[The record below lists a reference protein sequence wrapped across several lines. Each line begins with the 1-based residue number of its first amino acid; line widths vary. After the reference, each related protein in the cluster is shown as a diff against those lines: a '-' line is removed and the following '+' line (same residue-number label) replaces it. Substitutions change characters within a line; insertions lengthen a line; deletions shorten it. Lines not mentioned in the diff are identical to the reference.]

1 MKYQIAAVTGVLLFL
16 ATPAMAQT
24 TADTLHSLDQCA
36 SIVDEHQRL
45 SCFDGLGP
53 QVKAA
58 LMRLGAHAGP
68 PTEQEQKNWFGFD
81 LGSLLGTSPAQQ
93 TTPDKF
99 GSEALQGSAPPP
111 TAAGEPPP
119 PEALERITAKVTEY
133 SYTPFGKFVI
143 FLDNGQ
149 IWRQVEGDSDKADFH
164 GSDISVTISRAA
176 LGSYSLTIGDSSKT
190 YKVKRVK

>member
-1 MKYQIAAVTGVLLFL
+1 VKYQIAAVTCALLFL

-24 TADTLHSLDQCA
+24 TADTLRSLDQCA

-45 SCFDGLGP
+45 SCFDGQGP

-58 LMRLGAHAGP
+58 LMRMGAHAGP

-81 LGSLLGTSPAQQ
+81 LGSLFGSSPAQQ

-111 TAAGEPPP
+111 AAGEPLP
-119 PEALERITAKVTEY
+119 PEPLDSIAAKVTEY
-133 SYTPFGKFVI
+133 SYTPFGKFII

-164 GSDISVTISRAA
+164 GSDIAVAISRAA
-176 LGSYSLTIGDSSKT
+176 LGSYSLTINGSSKT

>member
-1 MKYQIAAVTGVLLFL
+1 MKHQIAAVTCSLLFL

-24 TADTLHSLDQCA
+24 TADTLRALDQCA

-45 SCFDGLGP
+45 SCFDGQGP

-58 LMRLGAHAGP
+58 LMRMGAHAGP

-81 LGSLLGTSPAQQ
+81 LGSLFGSSPAQQ

-99 GSEALQGSAPPP
+99 GSEALQGSAAPPP
-111 TAAGEPPP
+111 PAGEPPP
-119 PEALERITAKVTEY
+119 PEALDSIAAKVTEY
-133 SYTPFGKFVI
+133 SYTPFGKFII

-164 GSDISVTISRAA
+164 GSDIAVKISRAA